1 MQNPPRALLI
11 AHIPPERVRCY
22 DGSVPTVGDLVM
34 LDQGFTFDDG
44 LPGVLVYCVSSDGI
58 TRWSAEVYETEIGDD
73 IRA

>member
-1 MQNPPRALLI
+1 
-11 AHIPPERVRCY
+11 
-22 DGSVPTVGDLVM
+22 M